1 MSRSADGGWGITRR
15 RFVQAAAALP
25 VLAACGSNG
34 GDDGPGGAATGATDV
49 TTSMLEPSKQLSG
62 DLRILQWSHFVPRH
76 DRWFDP
82 FAAEWGRHVGVNVT
96 VDHINLAD
104 IPARASAEIAGNQGH
119 DLIEFLSP
127 PAAFEPSLLDLTD
140 VNQEA
145 QRRFG
150 EQLGLC
156 TRSTYNPTTR
166 KYYGFCHGWVP
177 DPGDYRR
184 SMWEKIGM
192 PNGPATWQ
200 ELLDGGGRIRREQG
214 VQMGIGMSNELDS
227 NMAARAL
234 IWSFGGS
241 VQDERENIVINSP
254 QTIEAVDFM
263 ARLFRA
269 TMTDEVFAWNAASN
283 NQGLIAGNLS
293 YILNSISA
301 YRTAQTANPDVAA
314 DVFFTPPLR
323 GPGGVGLA
331 SEHVIPIYVVP
342 RHARN
347 PDAAKEFMLNLVS
360 NYASATNNSEL
371 YTFPAFPRSVPQ
383 LDAWLDNDP
392 FGSQPA
398 NKLAFL
404 KDAERWSTTI
414 GHPGPAN
421 AAIGEVFDTF
431 VLPKMMA
438 RAARGELSARDAVID
453 AENQIRPIFQRWR
466 ERGLVGGT
474 S

>member
-1 MSRSADGGWGITRR
+1 MSGSTRGGWGISRR

-25 VLAACGSNG
+25 VLAACGGN
-34 GDDGPGGAATGATDV
+34 GDDATPDRGAGATDV
-49 TTSMLEPSKQLSG
+49 TTTVLQPRTQLSG

-76 DRWFDP
+76 DQWFDP
-82 FAAEWGRHVGVNVT
+82 FAAGWGRQVGVNVT

-104 IPARASAEIAGNQGH
+104 IPARASAEIAANQGH

-127 PAAFEPSLLDLTD
+127 PSAFEPSLLDLTD
-140 VNQEA
+140 INQEA
-145 QRRFG
+145 ERRHG
-150 EQLGLC
+150 RQVPLC

-166 KYYGFCHGWVP
+166 KFYGFCHGWVP

-184 SMWEKIGM
+184 SMWERIGM
-192 PNGPATWQ
+192 PNGPSTWQ

-241 VQDERENIVINSP
+241 VQDERENVVINSP

-314 DVFFTPPLR
+314 DVFFTPPLK
-323 GPGGVGLA
+323 GPRGVGLA
-331 SEHVIPIYVVP
+331 SEHVIPIYVIP
-342 RHARN
+342 NHARN
-347 PDAAKEFMLNLVS
+347 PDAAKEFILNLVA

-371 YTFPAFPRSVPQ
+371 YTFPAFPRTVPQ

-392 FGSQPA
+392 FGSQPP

-404 KDAERWSTTI
+404 KDAETWSTTV

-431 VLPKMMA
+431 VLPQMMA

-453 AENQIRPIFQRWR
+453 AENRIRPIFERWR
-466 ERGLVGGT
+466 QRGLVGGT

>member
-1 MSRSADGGWGITRR
+1 MSGPINAGGWGITRR

-25 VLAACGSNG
+25 VLAACGGN
-34 GDDGPGGAATGATDV
+34 GDDGPGATTGATGI
-49 TTSMLEPSKQLSG
+49 TSTVVQPGKQLSG
-62 DLRILQWSHFVPRH
+62 DLKILQWSHFVPRH

-82 FAAEWGRHVGVNVT
+82 FAADWGRQVGVNVT

-104 IPARASAEIAGNQGH
+104 IPARASAEIAANEGH

-127 PAAFEPSLLDLTD
+127 PSAFEPSLLDLTD
-140 VNQEA
+140 INQEA
-145 QRRFG
+145 ERRFG
-150 EQLGLC
+150 KQLALC
-156 TRSTYNPTTR
+156 TRSSFNPTTR
-166 KYYGFCHGWVP
+166 RYYGFCHGWVP

-192 PNGPATWQ
+192 PNGPTTWQ

-227 NMAARAL
+227 NMAARAIL
-234 IWSFGGS
+234 WSFGGS
-241 VQDERENIVINSP
+241 VQDERENVVFNSP

-263 ARLFRA
+263 ARLFKA

-301 YRTAQTANPDVAA
+301 YRTAQKANPDVAR
-314 DVFFTPPLR
+314 DVFFTPPLK

-331 SEHVIPIYVVP
+331 SEHVIPIYVIP
-342 RHARN
+342 KHAKN
-347 PDAAKEFMLNLVS
+347 PDAAKEFILNLTA
-360 NYASATNNSEL
+360 NYASATNNAEL
-371 YTFPAFPRSVPQ
+371 YTFPAFPQTVPQ

-404 KDAERWSTTI
+404 KDAETWSTTI

-431 VLPKMMA
+431 ILPQMMA
-438 RAARGELSARDAVID
+438 RAARGELSPRDAVID
-453 AENQIRPIFQRWR
+453 AENKIRPIFARWR
-466 ERGLVGGT
+466 QRGLVGGT